1 MASEHLRRLWR
12 EAQQRRREKLARL
25 GITGRRKA
33 HKPAIDHPW
42 VKDRDGFG
50 ARDRG
55 ENEFEE
61 QQDEGRALSLEILRR
76 ELGF

>member
-25 GITGRRKA
+25 GITGKRKA
-33 HKPAIDHPW
+33 HRPSREHPW
-42 VKDRDGFG
+42 VKDAGGFSE
-50 ARDRG
+50 RG
-55 ENEFEE
+55 VIEVEE
-61 QQDEGRALSLEILRR
+61 AQDEGRPMTLEILRR